1 MVDANI
7 KKVTQSF
14 SEMPPLSS
22 ITEGYDIRYRI
33 ISEDKNR
40 LSHWSE
46 LSLVQ
51 PNYTFVPDEVQF
63 SKANSIVSLAW
74 DAVTINKV
82 VDGETYFISKAS
94 QYDLWYR
101 WDRGGSKIAT
111 ITNISASAGTIT
123 YTATNTFSL
132 GDIVT
137 ITGVVPNQYNLT
149 NATIATAS
157 GSNFTIANASTGTFV
172 SGGEAATESGDWLY
186 KERIEGTTVATPIP
200 STWTIGGVVQ
210 GTAPNRLSVEI
221 YLKGNPIAR
230 AGGPAGTP
238 FLKVYRLLN
247 QTV

>member
-14 SEMPPLSS
+14 SEMPPLNS

-46 LSLVQ
+46 LSIVQ
-51 PNYTFVPDEVQF
+51 PNYTFVPDEIQF
-63 SKANSIVSLAW
+63 SKAQSIASLAW

-94 QYDLWYR
+94 EYDLWYR
-101 WDRGGSKIAT
+101 WDRG
-111 ITNISASAGTIT
+111 AGT
-123 YTATNTFSL
+123 
-132 GDIVT
+132 
-137 ITGVVPNQYNLT
+137 
-149 NATIATAS
+149 
-157 GSNFTIANASTGTFV
+157 
-172 SGGEAATESGDWLY
+172 GDWLY
-186 KERIEGTTVATPIP
+186 KERIQGTTVATPIP

-210 GTAPNRLSVEI
+210 GTAPNRLSIEI
-221 YLKGNPIAR
+221 YLKGNPIVRGDGIPLAS
-230 AGGPAGTP
+230 GTP
-238 FLKVYRLLN
+238 FLKVYELTN